1 MEVQGQLK
9 DALVQIQRQDR
20 NVVIDIDA
28 AKCSYQNI
36 DIAAAK
42 CSYQNIDIAAKENV
56 LIKPG
61 VGPEQGVVRLQADPA
76 LTGFPFC
83 LHWSLV
89 GRPARHW
96 QAER

>member
-20 NVVIDIDA
+20 NVVIDIV
-28 AKCSYQNI
+28 
-36 DIAAAK
+36 AAK

-76 LTGFPFC
+76 LIGFPFC

>member
-20 NVVIDIDA
+20 NVVIDIV
-28 AKCSYQNI
+28 
-36 DIAAAK
+36 AAK

-76 LTGFPFC
+76 LAGFPFC